1 MVVNRC
7 MYIHI
12 VYIDFG
18 VWCIV
23 LKYLY
28 NLAVCGH

>member
-18 VWCIV
+18 VWIV